1 MNSTQQT
8 AFQLASGASATTL
21 LIAIAAIVL
30 TLTMVWGLWVTFG
43 TFRAWQ
49 DGSSSLFDLAWN
61 ALRVSII
68 LMVLGFYLR

>member
-1 MNSTQQT
+1 MNPTQYT
-8 AFQLASGASATTL
+8 AFELAAGANATTL

-49 DGSSSLFDLAWN
+49 DCASASF
-61 ALRVSII
+61 
-68 LMVLGFYLR
+68 